1 MSDFRFLYVTYSGEF
16 TFPAPGKY
24 CPQTEYYSYITKA
37 SKVKE
42 EAMIERTNA
51 PGLSQPPG
59 YSHVVV
65 ASGRRLVTTAGAV
78 PLDAEGN
85 LVGAGDLLVQARQ
98 TLENLA
104 LALEAVGATAQDVIK
119 ITVYVVAGERADL
132 GSVWNAVQ
140 ESDIAG
146 TASTLLGV
154 SILAIEGQL
163 VEIEAI
169 AVLE

>member
-1 MSDFRFLYVTYSGEF
+1 
-16 TFPAPGKY
+16 
-24 CPQTEYYSYITKA
+24 
-37 SKVKE
+37 VKE
-42 EAMIERTNA
+42 QKMIERINA

-65 ASGRRLVTTAGAV
+65 ASGSRLVTTAGAV

-85 LVGAGDLLVQARQ
+85 LVGAGDLLLQARQ

-104 LALEAVGATAQDVIK
+104 SALEAVGATAQDVIK
-119 ITVYVVAGERADL
+119 MTVYVVAAERADL
-132 GSVWNAVQ
+132 EAVWVAVR
-140 ESDIAG
+140 ESGIAG
-146 TASTLLGV
+146 AASTLLGV
-154 SILAIEGQL
+154 SMLGIEGQL

>member
-1 MSDFRFLYVTYSGEF
+1 
-16 TFPAPGKY
+16 
-24 CPQTEYYSYITKA
+24 
-37 SKVKE
+37 VKE

-51 PGLSQPPG
+51 PALSQPPG
-59 YSHVVV
+59 YSHVVL
-65 ASGRRLVTTAGAV
+65 ASGTRLVTTARAV
-78 PLDAEGN
+78 PLDAEGD
-85 LVGAGDLLVQARQ
+85 LVGAGDLLVQARK
-98 TLENLA
+98 TLA
-104 LALEAVGATAQDVIK
+104 LQAVGVRGQDVIK

-140 ESDIAG
+140 QSGIAG

-154 SILAIEGQL
+154 SMLAIEGQL

>member
-1 MSDFRFLYVTYSGEF
+1 
-16 TFPAPGKY
+16 
-24 CPQTEYYSYITKA
+24 
-37 SKVKE
+37 VKE
-42 EAMIERTNA
+42 QKMIERINA
-51 PGLSQPPG
+51 LGLSHPPG

-65 ASGRRLVTTAGAV
+65 ASGSRLIITAGAV

-85 LVGAGDLLVQARQ
+85 LVGAGDLLLQARQ

-104 LALEAVGATAQDVIK
+104 SALEAVGARGQDVIK
-119 ITVYVVAGERADL
+119 ITVYVVAAERADL
-132 GSVWNAVQ
+132 GAVWDAVQ

-154 SILAIEGQL
+154 SMLAIEGQL
-163 VEIEAI
+163 MEIEAI

>member
-1 MSDFRFLYVTYSGEF
+1 
-16 TFPAPGKY
+16 
-24 CPQTEYYSYITKA
+24 
-37 SKVKE
+37 
-42 EAMIERTNA
+42 MIERTNA

-65 ASGRRLVTTAGAV
+65 ASGSRLVTTAGAV

-85 LVGAGDLLVQARQ
+85 LAGAGNLLVQARK

-104 LALEAVGATAQDVIK
+104 SALEAVGATGRDVIK
-119 ITVYVVAGERADL
+119 TTVYVVAGESAEL
-132 GSVWNAVQ
+132 SAVWVAVQ
-140 ESDIAG
+140 ESGIAG
-146 TASTLLGV
+146 AASTLLGV
-154 SILAIEGQL
+154 SMLAIEGQL

>member
-1 MSDFRFLYVTYSGEF
+1 VNTARR
-16 TFPAPGKY
+16 
-24 CPQTEYYSYITKA
+24 QTTISYHTRA
-37 SKVKE
+37 SKLKE
-42 EAMIERTNA
+42 EELIERTNA

-65 ASGRRLVTTAGAV
+65 ASGSRLVTTAGAV

-104 LALEAVGATAQDVIK
+104 LALEAVGARGQDVRQ
-119 ITVYVVAGERADL
+119 ITVYVVAPPRADL
-132 GSVWNAVQ
+132 GAVWAAVQ

-154 SILAIEGQL
+154 SMLALEGQL

-169 AVLE
+169 AMLE

>member
-1 MSDFRFLYVTYSGEF
+1 
-16 TFPAPGKY
+16 
-24 CPQTEYYSYITKA
+24 
-37 SKVKE
+37 VKE

-59 YSHVVV
+59 YSHVVI
-65 ASGRRLVTTAGAV
+65 ASGSRLVTTAGAV

-85 LVGAGDLLVQARQ
+85 LVGASDRHAQAKQ

-104 LALEAVGATAQDVIK
+104 SALEAVGATERDVIK
-119 ITVYVVAGERADL
+119 MTVYVVADERADL
-132 GSVWNAVQ
+132 GAVWVAVQ
-140 ESDIAG
+140 ESGIAG
-146 TASTLLGV
+146 AASTLLGV
-154 SILAIEGQL
+154 SMFAVAGQL

>member
-1 MSDFRFLYVTYSGEF
+1 
-16 TFPAPGKY
+16 
-24 CPQTEYYSYITKA
+24 
-37 SKVKE
+37 VKE
-42 EAMIERTNA
+42 QEMIERTIA

-65 ASGRRLVTTAGAV
+65 ASGSRLVTTAGAV

-85 LVGAGDLLVQARQ
+85 LVGAGDLLLQARQ

-104 LALEAVGATAQDVIK
+104 SALEAVGARERDVIK
-119 ITVYVVAGERADL
+119 MSVYVVAGERADL
-132 GSVWNAVQ
+132 GSVWGAVQ
-140 ESDIAG
+140 ESGIAG
-146 TASTLLGV
+146 AASTLLGV
-154 SILAIEGQL
+154 SMLAIEGQL

>member
-1 MSDFRFLYVTYSGEF
+1 
-16 TFPAPGKY
+16 
-24 CPQTEYYSYITKA
+24 
-37 SKVKE
+37 VKE

-78 PLDAEGN
+78 LLDAEGN

-98 TLENLA
+98 TLENLVLA
-104 LALEAVGATAQDVIK
+104 LAAVGATAQDVIK

-132 GSVWNAVQ
+132 SAVWVAVQ
-140 ESDIAG
+140 QSGIAEA
-146 TASTLLGV
+146 ASTLLGV
-154 SILAIEGQL
+154 SMLAVEGQL

-169 AVLE
+169 AVLD

>member
-1 MSDFRFLYVTYSGEF
+1 VYLPSAHSGEYF
-16 TFPAPGKY
+16 QHTGYDSCHAR
-24 CPQTEYYSYITKA
+24 A

-59 YSHVVV
+59 YSHVVA
-65 ASGRRLVTTAGAV
+65 ASGSRLVTTAGAV

-85 LVGAGDLLVQARQ
+85 LVGPGDLHAQARQ

-104 LALEAVGATAQDVIK
+104 LALEAVGATWRDVIK
-119 ITVYVVAGERADL
+119 TTVYVVAGERADL
-132 GSVWNAVQ
+132 GVVWGAVQ
-140 ESDIAG
+140 ESGIAG
-146 TASTLLGV
+146 AASTLLGV
-154 SILAIEGQL
+154 SMLAIEGQL
-163 VEIEAI
+163 VEIEAM

>member
-1 MSDFRFLYVTYSGEF
+1 
-16 TFPAPGKY
+16 
-24 CPQTEYYSYITKA
+24 
-37 SKVKE
+37 VKE
-42 EAMIERTNA
+42 QAMIERTNA

-65 ASGRRLVTTAGAV
+65 ASGRRLVTTAGVV

-85 LVGAGDLLVQARQ
+85 LVGAGDLLVQARK

-104 LALEAVGATAQDVIK
+104 SALEAVGARGQDVIK
-119 ITVYVVAGERADL
+119 MTVYVVAAERADL
-132 GSVWNAVQ
+132 GAVWGAVQ
-140 ESDIAG
+140 QSSIAG
-146 TASTLLGV
+146 AASTLVGV
-154 SILAIEGQL
+154 SMLAIEGQL

>member
-1 MSDFRFLYVTYSGEF
+1 
-16 TFPAPGKY
+16 
-24 CPQTEYYSYITKA
+24 
-37 SKVKE
+37 VKE

-51 PGLSQPPG
+51 PELSEPPG

-65 ASGRRLVTTAGAV
+65 ASGGRLVTTAGAV

-85 LVGAGDLLVQARQ
+85 LVGAGDVLVQARQ

-119 ITVYVVAGERADL
+119 ITVYVVADERADL
-132 GSVWNAVQ
+132 GSVWNAAQ
-140 ESDIAG
+140 QSDIAG

-154 SILAIEGQL
+154 SMLAIEGQL

>member
-1 MSDFRFLYVTYSGEF
+1 VRF
-16 TFPAPGKY
+16 
-24 CPQTEYYSYITKA
+24 

-65 ASGRRLVTTAGAV
+65 ASGRRFVTTAGAV

-85 LVGAGDLLVQARQ
+85 LVGSDLLVQARQ

-104 LALEAVGATAQDVIK
+104 SALEAVGARGQDVLK
-119 ITVYVVAGERADL
+119 ITVYVVAAERADL
-132 GSVWNAVQ
+132 GAVWVAVQ
-140 ESDIAG
+140 KSGIAG
-146 TASTLLGV
+146 AASTLLGV
-154 SILAIEGQL
+154 SMLAIEGQL